1 MGISTYWWAMRN
13 RWARGEKAKRRAA
26 AAIKARSLLVRKACR
41 KCVLSRRA
49 LRNNRSFCTIMA
61 QQTTDASAN
70 ANSTNTCTIVPKLA
84 TKGMR
89 PCRPFAESGVISLN
103 FLVDVADNWPGR
115 QLLAMCFP
123 GAASWCPQCGA
134 TAGHKIATYCNML
147 SNFLH
152 SILISRAGLRAAHW
166 D

>member
-1 MGISTYWWAMRN
+1 MGISTYWCAMRN

-41 KCVLSRRA
+41 KCALSRRA
-49 LRNNRSFCTIMA
+49 LRNNRVFCTMMA

-70 ANSTNTCTIVPKLA
+70 ANSTKTCTIVPKFA

-115 QLLAMCFP
+115 QLSAVCFP
-123 GAASWCPQCGA
+123 GAAPWCPQCGA
-134 TAGHKIATYCNML
+134 TAGHKIATYCIML

-152 SILISRAGLRAAHW
+152 DILISRAGLRAAHW